1 VLKINLLSIKN
12 MSERGSEGGINDKD
26 VEFKAPADFTKADSR
41 DTDQEKKFEVEI
53 RKEDIEGIARQME
66 EEYRTD
72 HGQRLAF
79 EMAALAELKKNASEE
94 EKEIIGEV
102 EFPYAY
108 YEMTEKRVKE
118 DTRLDPTRMK
128 DFVDSKGKERYK
140 DWTTDKILE
149 EKAWGQMFSESY
161 RKDYVDFI
169 DPDYADSKKI
179 KKERELSLS
188 EWADMKNDL
197 KEKMGAGD
205 WHNAI
210 PRAGHMC
217 KLVGF
222 ERFRKEIKFSEAD
235 KDGII
240 EEINTL
246 RKGKAGEEKEKRRKG
261 DPWELASRIRY
272 VAEFLPELKSRI
284 ELDQDDL
291 EMMENFLDK
300 KREEAEKNGEKS
312 WDVAYQLCNMKIV
325 EGLVKKEEIKIAEK
339 KN

>member
-1 VLKINLLSIKN
+1 MYSR
-12 MSERGSEGGINDKD
+12 EQEGAEELARFKFPEESKEAEKTK
-26 VEFKAPADFTKADSR
+26 EFKV
-41 DTDQEKKFEVEI
+41 EVK
-53 RKEDIEGIARQME
+53 REDIEGITKQME

-79 EMAALAELKKNASEE
+79 EMSALAELEKNAPES
-94 EKEIIGEV
+94 EKEAIGEV

-118 DTRLDPTRMK
+118 DTRLDPARMK
-128 DFVDSKGKERYK
+128 NFVDSKGKERYK
-140 DWTTDKILE
+140 DWTTEKILE

-179 KKERELSLS
+179 NKEKKLSLG

-197 KEKMGAGD
+197 KEKIGEGD
-205 WHNAI
+205 WHSAI

-222 ERFRKEIKFSEAD
+222 ERFRKEIKFSEED
-235 KDGII
+235 KRGII
-240 EEINTL
+240 NEINIL
-246 RKGKAGEEKEKRRKG
+246 RKGNSDEREEKEKRRKG

-284 ELDQDDL
+284 ELDHGDL
-291 EMMENFLDK
+291 EMMKNFLDK
-300 KREEAEKNGEKS
+300 KREEAKKDGGKN
-312 WDVAYQLCNMKIV
+312 WDVAYQLCNMKKIEKMINDEEVKIV
-325 EGLVKKEEIKIAEK
+325 E
-339 KN
+339 NSFRS

>member
-1 VLKINLLSIKN
+1 
-12 MSERGSEGGINDKD
+12 MERGETGLDKKD
-26 VEFKAPADFTKADSR
+26 MEFIAPETVQEEEKAKDFK
-41 DTDQEKKFEVEI
+41 VEI
-53 RKEDIEGIARQME
+53 KREDIEGIFRQME

-79 EMAALAELKKNASEE
+79 EMSALVELKKNASEE
-94 EKEIIGEV
+94 EKETIGKV

-118 DTRLDPTRMK
+118 DTRFAPTRMK

-140 DWTTDKILE
+140 DWTTDKMSE
-149 EKAWGQMFSESY
+149 EKVWGQMFSESY
-161 RKDYVDFI
+161 RRDYTDFI

-179 KKERELSLS
+179 NKERELSLS
-188 EWADMKNDL
+188 EWVNMKNDL

-240 EEINTL
+240 KEINVL
-246 RKGKAGEEKEKRRKG
+246 RKGSFDEEKEKRRKG

-272 VAEFLPELKSRI
+272 IAEFLPELKNRI
-284 ELDQDDL
+284 SLDQDDL
-291 EMMENFLDK
+291 KMMENFLDK
-300 KREEAEKNGEKS
+300 KKEETKKDGGKN
-312 WDVAYQLCNMKIV
+312 WDVSYQLCNMKVV
-325 EGLVKKEEIKIAEK
+325 EGLFKRGEIKISQEK
-339 KN
+339 TEIKGSVRE